1 MIKTNFSPYQINFS
15 PSLTKQ
21 ISPTLP
27 KKMLCLLN
35 QKIILP
41 SLLKK
46 KLPTLQKKNR
56 QTYNIFDKKNANGA
70 KIYIF

>member
-41 SLLKK
+41 TLLKK
-46 KLPTLQKKNR
+46 KLPTLQKRNR
-56 QTYNIFDKKNANGA
+56 QTYNIFDQKNTNGA